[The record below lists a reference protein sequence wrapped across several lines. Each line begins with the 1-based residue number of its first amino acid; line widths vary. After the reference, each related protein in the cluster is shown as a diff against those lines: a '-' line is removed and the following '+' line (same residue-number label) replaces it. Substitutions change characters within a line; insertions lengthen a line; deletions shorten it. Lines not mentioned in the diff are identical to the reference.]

1 MMNGVPTATVS
12 GVDLNGDGIPDQ
24 LQGGMR
30 QPMMG
35 MQQPM
40 MQQPMMGMQ
49 QPMMGMQQPM
59 MQPMMGMQQPMMGM
73 QQGMVD
79 RTDYNHNGV
88 PDRYEGGK
96 TGLIGALLP
105 DKNGNGI
112 PDAIEK
118 HLPGHK
124 HRN

>member
-40 MQQPMMGMQ
+40 MGMGMQ

-59 MQPMMGMQQPMMGM
+59 MQQPMMGMQQPMMM
-73 QQGMVD
+73 QD
-79 RTDYNHNGV
+79 RTDYNHNGI

-112 PDAIEK
+112 PDAIER

-124 HRN
+124 HRV